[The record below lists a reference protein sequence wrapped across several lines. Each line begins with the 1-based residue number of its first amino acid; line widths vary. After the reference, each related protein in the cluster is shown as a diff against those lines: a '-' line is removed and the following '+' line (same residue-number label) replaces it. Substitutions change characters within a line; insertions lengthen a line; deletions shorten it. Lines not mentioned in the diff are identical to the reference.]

1 MSASAPRLLLLSN
14 GHGED
19 LSGAMLALALR
30 QRGAELEALPLV
42 GHGQAYRRVGVP
54 VIGPTREY
62 STGGLG
68 YTSFGGY
75 LRDLFEGQP
84 LYVVGRLA
92 QLWRRRRRYELVV
105 AVGDLVPVLAASISR
120 VPSVV
125 YLVAYSSHYEG
136 RLRLPWPCAWLLRNG
151 PFRDICSR
159 DALTAADLSQQLG
172 RPVRFLGNP
181 FLDPVV
187 PASPATG
194 ANATAKQEAQADQ
207 DSPTAAKAA
216 VDKAAAAEVAV
227 AEAEAVPLL
236 ALFPGSRLPEALTN
250 LRLMLQ
256 VLSQLPTP
264 WRESGTLR
272 LQAALVSGLD
282 RPRLL
287 ALAEPLGWR
296 PIEMA
301 AGQQT
306 SPRALSEPEAS
317 SLLLGREGLRL
328 ELHWGRFN
336 AILAACDL
344 VLAMAGTA
352 SEQAVGLG
360 KPVVQLVGPGPQFT
374 AGFAD
379 AQRRLLGPGVICA
392 PGSSGSRTS
401 LAGTAQLLGELLA
414 RGRDP
419 AGSAA
424 WRRQLAT
431 LAAERIGAPGGSGRM
446 AEAILAALAAGRAA
460 DVPPSPRPSMG

>member
-1 MSASAPRLLLLSN
+1 LSASAPRLLLLSN

-30 QRGAELEALPLV
+30 RRGAQLEALPLV
-42 GHGQAYRRVGVP
+42 GHGRSYGSVGVP

-84 LYVVGRLA
+84 VYVLGRLA
-92 QLWRRRRRYELVV
+92 QLWRRRRRYDLVV

-136 RLRLPWPCAWLLRNG
+136 RLRLPWPCSWLLRNG
-151 PFRDICSR
+151 PFLEIWSR

-172 RPVRFLGNP
+172 RAVRFLGNP
-181 FLDPVV
+181 FLDPVA
-187 PASPATG
+187 PADPADAAG
-194 ANATAKQEAQADQ
+194 ANANPMPESHVTS
-207 DSPTAAKAA
+207 DSPAEAR
-216 VDKAAAAEVAV
+216 AAAA
-227 AEAEAVPLL
+227 PLL

-264 WRESGTLR
+264 WRESGALR

-287 ALAEPLGWR
+287 AMAEPLGWR
-296 PIEMA
+296 PIEA
-301 AGQQT
+301 ATGGQA
-306 SPRALSEPEAS
+306 SPPSLAAESDAS
-317 SLLLGREGLRL
+317 GLLLGREGLRL
-328 ELHWGRFN
+328 ELHWGRFS

-392 PGSSGSRTS
+392 PGGCGSRAS
-401 LAGTAQLLGELLA
+401 LAGTAQLLSDLLA
-414 RGRDP
+414 RRLDP
-419 AGSAA
+419 AGAAA

-431 LAAERIGAPGGSGRM
+431 IAAERIGAPGGSGRM
-446 AEAILAALAAGRAA
+446 AEAILAALAAARASDA
-460 DVPPSPRPSMG
+460 RQPPRASQG

>member
-1 MSASAPRLLLLSN
+1 LSASAPRLLLLSN

-30 QRGAELEALPLV
+30 QRGVELEALPLV
-42 GHGQAYRRVGVP
+42 GHGHTYSRVGVP

-68 YTSFGGY
+68 YTSLGGY
-75 LRDLFEGQP
+75 LRDLLEGQAF
-84 LYVVGRLA
+84 YVLGRVA
-92 QLWRRRRRYELVV
+92 QLWRRRRRYDLVV
-105 AVGDLVPVLAASISR
+105 AVGDLVPVLAASICR
-120 VPSVV
+120 MPSVV

-136 RLRLPWPCAWLLRNG
+136 RLRLPWPCPWLLRNG
-151 PFRDICSR
+151 PFLAIWSR

-181 FLDPVV
+181 FLDPVA
-187 PASPATG
+187 PASPAEAADG
-194 ANATAKQEAQADQ
+194 NANPIEEPANAPDSPAEARTAKA
-207 DSPTAAKAA
+207 
-216 VDKAAAAEVAV
+216 
-227 AEAEAVPLL
+227 PLL
-236 ALFPGSRLPEALTN
+236 ALFPGSRLPEALAN

-256 VLSQLPTP
+256 VLSQLPAP
-264 WRESGTLR
+264 WRESGALR

-287 ALAEPLGWR
+287 AMAEPLGWR
-296 PIEMA
+296 PIEA
-301 AGQQT
+301 TAKRQA
-306 SPRALSEPEAS
+306 SPRSLTAEPNAS
-317 SLLLGREGLRL
+317 SLLLSREGLRL
-328 ELHWGRFN
+328 ELHWGRFST
-336 AILAACDL
+336 ILAACDL

-392 PGSSGSRTS
+392 SGSCGSRAS
-401 LAGTAQLLGELLA
+401 LAGTAQLLSDLLA
-414 RGRDP
+414 RGLDP
-419 AGSAA
+419 TGAAA
-424 WRRQLAT
+424 WRRQLDT
-431 LAAERIGAPGGSGRM
+431 IAAERIGAPGGSGRM
-446 AEAILAALAAGRAA
+446 AEAILAALAAGRASDA
-460 DVPPSPRPSMG
+460 PRPPRASQG